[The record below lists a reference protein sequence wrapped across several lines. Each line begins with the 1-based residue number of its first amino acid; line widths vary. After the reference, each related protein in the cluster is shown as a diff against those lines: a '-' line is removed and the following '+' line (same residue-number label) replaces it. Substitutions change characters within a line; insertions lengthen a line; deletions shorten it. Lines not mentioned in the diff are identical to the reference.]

1 MEGLLVLGILV
12 VAGLLVWLQICVAK
26 EFQRIAAMKGHE
38 ETRYFWWTFLMGP
51 VGMMMVIALPQKAAA
66 PEEVKPDELP
76 EI

>member
-1 MEGLLVLGILV
+1 MEALIFLGAILV
-12 VAGLLVWLQICVAK
+12 ILLWYFVGK

>member
-1 MEGLLVLGILV
+1 MEALIVLGAILV
-12 VAGLLVWLQICVAK
+12 IVLWYFVGK

>member
-1 MEGLLVLGILV
+1 MEALIVLGAILV
-12 VAGLLVWLQICVAK
+12 IVLWYFIGK

-38 ETRYFWWTFLMGP
+38 EARYFWWTFLLGP
-51 VGMMMVIALPQKAAA
+51 VGMLMVVALPQKAAA

>member
-1 MEGLLVLGILV
+1 MEALIFLGAILV
-12 VAGLLVWLQICVAK
+12 ILLWYNVGK
-26 EFQRIAAMKGHE
+26 EFQRIAAMKGHDE
-38 ETRYFWWTFLMGP
+38 ARYFWWTFLMGP

>member
-1 MEGLLVLGILV
+1 MEALIFLGAILV
-12 VAGLLVWLQICVAK
+12 IVLWYFVGK

-38 ETRYFWWTFLMGP
+38 ETRYFWWTFLLGP
-51 VGMMMVIALPQKAAA
+51 VGMMMVVALPQKATA

>member
-1 MEGLLVLGILV
+1 MEALIFLGAILV
-12 VAGLLVWLQICVAK
+12 IVLWYFVGK

-38 ETRYFWWTFLMGP
+38 ETRYFWWTFLLGP

>member
-1 MEGLLVLGILV
+1 MEALIFLGAILV
-12 VAGLLVWLQICVAK
+12 ILLWYNVGK

>member
-1 MEGLLVLGILV
+1 MEALIFLGAILV
-12 VAGLLVWLQICVAK
+12 ILLWYFVGK

-51 VGMMMVIALPQKAAA
+51 VGMLMVVALPQKAAA

>member
-1 MEGLLVLGILV
+1 MEALIVLGAILV
-12 VAGLLVWLQICVAK
+12 IVLWYFIGK
-26 EFQRIAAMKGHE
+26 EFQRIAVMKGHE